1 MTNKAAQEFSSPLLY
16 GAGLG
21 LLAVIVSVG
30 LKFASVDEPA
40 LDVEQTSIDRSYHAL
55 TKPGPQTFALTAEDI
70 NLWIHSS
77 SLFKADR
84 SIDSK
89 KADSFSGG
97 ESFMVFHDMG
107 RLQFFTGPSGRVWRI
122 RQWNGKRSSCGS
134 ADAGLVAAVEMA
146 SRFALVDLSPEQIS
160 GIRQALSEDSF
171 FDANLG
177 IAKLSIA
184 GSCVDGITLTAL

>member
-1 MTNKAAQEFSSPLLY
+1 MSDKAAQEFSSPLLY

-30 LKFASVDEPA
+30 LQFASVDEPA
-40 LDVEQTSIDRSYHAL
+40 LDVEPAPIDRSYHAL
-55 TKPGPQTFALTAEDI
+55 TNTGPSTFALTAEDI
-70 NLWIHSS
+70 NLWIDST

-84 SIDSK
+84 SIDSRN
-89 KADSFSGG
+89 ADSFSGG
-97 ESFMVFHDMG
+97 ESFMVFHDKG

-122 RQWNGKRSSCGS
+122 RLWNGKRSACGS
-134 ADAGLVAAVEMA
+134 EDAGLAAAVEMA
-146 SRFALVDLSPEQIS
+146 SRFALVDLSPEQVN
-160 GIRQALSEDSF
+160 GIKQALDEDTF

-177 IAKLSIA
+177 IAKLGIA